1 MFGLFS
7 FRLRPLNFLLYW
19 QSGELIWVWS
29 VDKIIIKSLSF
40 RVGTSKNKNTDHRF
54 KESCAT
60 MSTQVRY
67 ETY

>member
-19 QSGELIWVWS
+19 ESRELILM
-29 VDKIIIKSLSF
+29 IIKSLSF